1 MMVNLTVESLKNAL
15 SFIQENSREIK
26 FHGEY
31 LSPGVKNPLFG
42 LIITP
47 EHFSEDQ
54 AYHLR
59 VVQNLTPKLLNRMA
73 EDYTVLS
80 LDGQEL
86 LHVLNDEL
94 YLSGL
99 KSQIKSR
106 GYTDASDVQVFKLLR
121 EKIVSD
127 DSESLIGVMTD
138 LLKDSIAGRGKL
150 VIDAPQQELTLKSEQ
165 GPQLKIEQ
173 ENDPSEAAKL
183 IKQAKKEKQGA

>member
-1 MMVNLTVESLKNAL
+1 MANLTIIGLKNAL
-15 SFIQENSREIK
+15 NFIQENSREIK
-26 FHGEY
+26 FHGKY
-31 LSPGVKNPLFG
+31 KTDGAPDPKFG

-47 EHFSEDQ
+47 EGFSDDE

-59 VVQNLTPKLLNRMA
+59 VVQTLTPKLFTRLA

-94 YLSGL
+94 YLSSL

-106 GYTDASDVQVFKLLR
+106 GYTNASDVQVFKLLR

-127 DSESLIGVMTD
+127 DSESLIGVVTD

-150 VIDAPQQELTLKSEQ
+150 VIDAPHQELHLKAEQ
-165 GPQLKIEQ
+165 GPQLKTEQ
-173 ENDPSEAAKL
+173 ESDPSEAEKI